1 MSIPEVT
8 GRPDEDVQALR
19 RHGRHRIFHSHSQG
33 TRLGGGVLYFDPD
46 GGQES
51 RVVSS
56 MCFEVIKRAQGKD
69 RNEP

>member
-1 MSIPEVT
+1 MRIRELTANLMKTFKHSGDMGDIVFSIPTV
-8 GRPDEDVQALR
+8 RA
-19 RHGRHRIFHSHSQG
+19 
-33 TRLGGGVLYFDPD
+33 LGGGVLYLDPD